1 MLSEKSKVINEEHGT
16 DNDLAIIFE
25 DLITKKK
32 ITEIDLEK
40 DVELEGQPKK
50 RIKTQIWLF

>member
-50 RIKTQIWLF
+50 RIKTQI